1 MVHTDADRL
10 VESIPPTTIELDLKG
25 QVCPG
30 PTVDTLMALKS
41 LPPGGKVIV
50 TTDYL
55 PARQTI
61 RDLAESRGHSFA
73 IVEDDGTTFRIE
85 IIKEGS

>member
-1 MVHTDADRL
+1 MTSEFERA
-10 VESIPPTTIELDLKG
+10 STIQLDLIG

-30 PTVDTLMALKS
+30 PTVDTLTALKQVR
-41 LPPGGKVIV
+41 PGGKVLLL
-50 TTDYL
+50 TDYL

-61 RDLAESRGHSFA
+61 RQLAESRGHSFE

-85 IIKEGS
+85 IVKGKA

>member
-1 MVHTDADRL
+1 LTLEADRA
-10 VESIPPTTIELDLKG
+10 TTIELNLLG

-30 PTVDTLMALKS
+30 PTVDTLTALKQM
-41 LPPGGKVIV
+41 PPGGKVV
-50 TTDYL
+50 VVTDYL

-61 RDLAESRGHSFA
+61 RQLAETRGCSFE

-85 IIKEGS
+85 IVKKGE

>member
-1 MVHTDADRL
+1 VTLDAD
-10 VESIPPTTIELDLKG
+10 PAKTIELNLMG

-30 PTVDTLMALKS
+30 PTVDTLMALKR
-41 LPPGGKVIV
+41 LPSGGKVV
-50 TTDYL
+50 VVTDYP

-61 RDLAESRGHSFA
+61 RQLAESRGYRFQ

-85 IIKEGS
+85 IVKEGQ

>member
-1 MVHTDADRL
+1 MQTDVGQRKTTRAL
-10 VESIPPTTIELDLKG
+10 PTIELDLKG

-30 PTVDTLMALKS
+30 PTVDTLMALKR
-41 LPPGGKVIV
+41 LPPGGKVVV
-50 TTDYL
+50 TTDYV

-61 RDLAESRGHSFA
+61 GDLAKRRGHSFE

-85 IIKEGS
+85 IVKGRR